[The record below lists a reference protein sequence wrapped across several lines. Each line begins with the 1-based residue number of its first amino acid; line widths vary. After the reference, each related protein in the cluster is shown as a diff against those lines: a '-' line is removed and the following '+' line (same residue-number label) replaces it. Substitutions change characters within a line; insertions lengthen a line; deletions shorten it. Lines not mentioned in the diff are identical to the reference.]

1 MIHKKT
7 KGEKYYK
14 KAKKP
19 SVSSFDSAESC
30 SDDESNAESNTNDNY
45 SAATDLL
52 KAIKESTDQNYI
64 LSRLPKKTKE
74 WVKQQE
80 KLEHN
85 KRVKQR
91 ALNKLSSEEKEILGI
106 RDN

>member
-1 MIHKKT
+1 MAKNMQ
-7 KGEKYYK
+7 GEKYYK

-19 SVSSFDSAESC
+19 SVSSMESDSA
-30 SDDESNAESNTNDNY
+30 SDDISSEESNTNDNY

-80 KLEHN
+80 KIEHN

-106 RDN
+106 RE